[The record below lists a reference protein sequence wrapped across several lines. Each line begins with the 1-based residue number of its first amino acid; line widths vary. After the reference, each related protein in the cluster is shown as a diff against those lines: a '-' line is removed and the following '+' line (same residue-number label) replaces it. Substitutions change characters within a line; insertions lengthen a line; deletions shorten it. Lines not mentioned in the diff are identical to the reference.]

1 MGSGRRTVVRYIDE
15 LDEQDLISIERQGL
29 GKLN

>member
-29 GKLN
+29 GKLT